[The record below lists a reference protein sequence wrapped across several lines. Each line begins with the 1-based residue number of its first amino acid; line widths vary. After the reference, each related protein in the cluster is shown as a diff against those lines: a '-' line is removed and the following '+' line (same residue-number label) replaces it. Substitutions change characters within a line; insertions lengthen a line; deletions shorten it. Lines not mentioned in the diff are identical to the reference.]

1 MAVSLDFNF
10 VLLCLGITAVWANI
24 RNNLI
29 NDSIPYKILKLS
41 GEQNKE
47 PYRFTDILLSS
58 ILVFLGG
65 REGGGIGRLEGN
77 LPFKNMAGWAYIRKG
92 FCVSGKKMTHKAV
105 S

>member
-65 REGGGIGRLEGN
+65 REGALEDWKEISPLKTWPVGLIFGRDSVCLEKKR
-77 LPFKNMAGWAYIRKG
+77 LIRQ
-92 FCVSGKKMTHKAV
+92 SPD
-105 S
+105 